1 MTISSMKDGDR
12 AGLGLFR
19 DVSAYIGVWRSG
31 NTFTVNMVNNITMN
45 TSWVTTN
52 TGNTAASATVTGT
65 TIWFRVISNSTP
77 AVNMGT
83 FWYSTDGKTFKQL
96 GPGFSTDTNF
106 QYFEGQR

>member
-1 MTISSMKDGDR
+1 MNFSGMKAGDR

-31 NTFTVNMVNNITMN
+31 SAFTVHMVNNITMN
-45 TSWVTTN
+45 FSWVTTN
-52 TGNTAASATVTGT
+52 EGTTAASAVVTGT
-65 TIWFRVISNSTP
+65 TVWFRIISNSST
-77 AVNMGT
+77 AGNLAT